1 MPAVRPETTTTHD
14 EGVHRARDADGG
26 ALHAA
31 GQSSLVACFD
41 DEMHVIPLHGKVQD
55 PETLWRAP
63 TGARQSDTHAREDML
78 TTERAK
84 EGTQRD
90 VNRVANRVTR
100 ANAMRHIRA

>member
-1 MPAVRPETTTTHD
+1 MPTIRPKTTAPQD
-14 EGVHRARDADGG
+14 ESIHSARNTDGH

-31 GQSSLVACFD
+31 GQSSFIARFD
-41 DEMHVIPLHGKVQD
+41 NEVHMIPLHGEVQD

-100 ANAMRHIRA
+100 ANAVRHIRA